1 MRFLLRATLTAFA
14 VWLVTLI
21 EWFRVDLEGGEDKWW
36 TRVLVFIAVGALIEV
51 LNTIIRPIL
60 MFLSL
65 PLLIL
70 TLGLFSLVISWAIL
84 WLTHWVTTWIGGG
97 IELNLGGFWETFW
110 AALALAI
117 FSSIL
122 HALVP
127 GAQRGASN

>member
-21 EWFRVDLEGGEDKWW
+21 EWFRVDVKGGEDEWW
-36 TRVLVFIAVGALIEV
+36 QRVLVFIAVGALIEL

-60 MFLSL
+60 LFLSL
-65 PLLIL
+65 PLLIV
-70 TLGLFSLVISWAIL
+70 TLGLFYLVISWAIL
-84 WLTHWVTTWIGGG
+84 WLAHWVTTWVDGG
-97 IELNLGGFWETFW
+97 ITLELGGFWETFW
-110 AALALAI
+110 AALVLAI

-127 GAQRGASN
+127 GAPRDSVS